1 MRADLFVV
9 DEGRGPAVLAL
20 HGQPGL
26 ARDFAAVSSRLVAD
40 HRLLVPDRPG
50 YGASAGPALG
60 MAEGAE
66 RMADLLVER
75 RAAPATVV
83 GHSYGGGIAAL
94 LAARRPEVV
103 SGLVLV
109 ASVGRAAAL
118 GLLDRALATPLLG
131 EAMAATGL
139 LAVGRLL
146 PHVRQVAGRVG
157 GQGSSWISASLP
169 DHGFAEVASSHG
181 HGVWRT
187 FAVEQRALVRE
198 IGDVEAALGA
208 LRVPT
213 VVIAGLWDIVV
224 APAVSVSVATA
235 VPGAQLVTLPRTGHF
250 VPRDAPGSVAEAVRE
265 VERRAGG

>member
-1 MRADLFVV
+1 MGPDLFVV
-9 DEGRGPAVLAL
+9 EEGRGPAVLGL

-26 ARDFAAVSSRLVAD
+26 ARDLAAVSSRLVAD
-40 HRLLVPDRPG
+40 HRVLVPDRPG
-50 YGASAGPALG
+50 YGASPGPALG

-66 RMADLLVER
+66 RMAQLLVER

-94 LAARRPEVV
+94 LAARRPELV

-109 ASVGRAAAL
+109 ASVGRAGAV

-157 GQGSSWISASLP
+157 GRGPSWIEASLP
-169 DHGFAEVASSHG
+169 DHGFSEAASTFG
-181 HGVWRT
+181 RGVWRS

-198 IGDVEAALGA
+198 IGDVETALTEVRA
-208 LRVPT
+208 PT
-213 VVIAGLWDIVV
+213 VVLAGLWDIVV
-224 APAVSVSVATA
+224 PPAVAVSVAAA
-235 VPGAQLVTLPRTGHF
+235 VPGAELVTLARTGHF
-250 VPRDAPGSVAEAVRE
+250 VPRDAPSAVAEAVRE